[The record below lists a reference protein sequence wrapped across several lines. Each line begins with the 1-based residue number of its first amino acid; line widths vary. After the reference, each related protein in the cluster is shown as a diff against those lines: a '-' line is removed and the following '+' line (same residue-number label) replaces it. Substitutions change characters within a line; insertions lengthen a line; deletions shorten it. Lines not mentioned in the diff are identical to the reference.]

1 MPSASQDNSLAYN
14 GFQNEKHVRK
24 EKLDYDLNLSVE
36 MENITYHN
44 YLQMKQAWKSVVIN
58 QSELE
63 ST

>member
-14 GFQNEKHVRK
+14 GFKHEKHVRK